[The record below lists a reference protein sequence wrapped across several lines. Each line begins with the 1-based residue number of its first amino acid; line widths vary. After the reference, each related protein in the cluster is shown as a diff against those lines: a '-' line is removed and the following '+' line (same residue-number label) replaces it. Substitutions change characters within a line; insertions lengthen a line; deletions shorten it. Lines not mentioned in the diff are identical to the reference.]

1 MAKTANNLKV
11 LKFNK
16 NNLKAVIRSS
26 GVYLFKNSEGKVL
39 YVGKANDL
47 KARLQSYLAI
57 NLTPKTKKLLDLT
70 EYFSFIKVNSEIE
83 ALLLEASLT
92 KKLQPKFNISL
103 KDDKSPLYIRITKE
117 KYPKVTTAR
126 KIEED
131 PPPGGR
137 NIAFYG
143 PFPSSVNVKSV
154 LKMMRRIF
162 PYSDHRIG
170 KRGCIYSQISLC
182 EPCPNEIEKNKSITK
197 QKEMMKKYIRNIHL
211 IKGVLDGR
219 IVYVRKK
226 LKTEMDRF
234 SKQERFE
241 DAKMIRDE
249 IRKLDYIT
257 QPIVP
262 ISKFIKN
269 PNLIEDIRTQ
279 ESETLRKFIKK
290 QINLSSALKRI
301 ECYDVAHLAGTN
313 PAASMVTFVNGEPD
327 KSLYRRFKIR
337 QTKGN
342 SDTDSLREVAK
353 RRIGH
358 LSTWGA
364 PDLIIVDGGRA
375 QVGVFRKYFGEKNI
389 PVVGLSKRFDSL
401 VIPVEDKKLM
411 TKSFVERVVPRGP
424 ARNLVQRIRDEA
436 HRFARAYHHK
446 LLQKEFIPSKS
457 KLY

>member
-1 MAKTANNLKV
+1 MVKTASNLKV
-11 LKFNK
+11 YKVNK
-16 NNLKAVIRSS
+16 NSLRTVPSSS
-26 GVYLFKNSEGKVL
+26 GVYLFKNSDVNVL

-47 KARLQSYLAI
+47 KARLKSYLA
-57 NLTPKTKKLLDLT
+57 LDLSPKTKKLLDLT

-92 KKLQPKFNISL
+92 KKLQPKYNLSL
-103 KDDKSPLYIRITKE
+103 KDDKRPLYIRITKE
-117 KYPKVTTAR
+117 KYPRVATAR
-126 KIEED
+126 KIETPTKGEQ
-131 PPPGGR
+131 

-143 PFPSSVNVKSV
+143 PFPSSANVKSV

-170 KRGCIYSQISLC
+170 KRGCIYSQINLC
-182 EPCPNEIEKNKSITK
+182 EPCPNEIEKTK
-197 QKEMMKKYIRNIHL
+197 NIIKQRKMMKKYVRNIHL

-226 LKTEMDRF
+226 LKAEMDRL
-234 SKQERFE
+234 SKQEKFE

-262 ISKFIKN
+262 ISGFIRN
-269 PNLIEDIRTQ
+269 PNLIEDIRSE
-279 ESETLRKFIKK
+279 ESETLREFIKK
-290 QINLSSALKRI
+290 QISLSNALKRI
-301 ECYDVAHLAGTN
+301 ECYDVAHLSGTN
-313 PAASMVTFVNGEPD
+313 PTASMVTFINGEPD

-337 QTKGN
+337 QIKGN

-358 LSTWGA
+358 LSTWGV

-375 QVGVFRKYFGEKNI
+375 QVGVFRKYFSEKNI
-389 PVVGLSKRFDSL
+389 PVIGLSKRLDSL
-401 VIPVEDKKLM
+401 VIPIEDRKLL
-411 TKSFVERVVPRGP
+411 TQGFIDRVVPRGP
-424 ARNLVQRIRDEA
+424 ARNLVHRIRDEA

-446 LLQKEFIPSKS
+446 LMTKRLITPQI
-457 KLY
+457 

>member
-1 MAKTANNLKV
+1 MTKTANNLKV

-16 NNLKAVIRSS
+16 NNLKTVTRSS
-26 GVYLFKNSEGKVL
+26 GVYLFKNSDGKVL

-92 KKLQPKFNISL
+92 KKLQPKFNASL
-103 KDDKSPLYIRITKE
+103 KDDKNSLYIRITKE

-126 KIEED
+126 KIEEK
-131 PPPGGR
+131 PKKGER

-143 PFPSSVNVKSV
+143 PFPSSANVKSV

-170 KRGCIYSQISLC
+170 KRRCIYSQISLC
-182 EPCPNEIEKNKSITK
+182 EPCPNEIEKNKNIIK

-226 LKTEMDRF
+226 LKAEMDRL

-262 ISKFIKN
+262 ISKFIRN
-269 PNLIEDIRTQ
+269 PNLIEEIRTQ
-279 ESETLRKFIKK
+279 ESEALRKFIKK

-358 LSTWGA
+358 LSTWGI

-389 PVVGLSKRFDSL
+389 PVVGLSKKLDSL
-401 VIPVEDKKLM
+401 VIPVEDRKLM
-411 TKSFVERVVPRGP
+411 TNNFIDRIVPRGP

-436 HRFARAYHHK
+436 HRFAQVYHHK
-446 LLQKEFIPSKS
+446 LVTKKLIPQQI
-457 KLY
+457 